1 MSRTAHRPLWSLLL
15 ACFWLLGTTI
25 PASAQID
32 ILSGKALVPPA
43 GGFDLGGPESVVTVS
58 AEVRVSA
65 ETAAASPRTA
75 TLSVT
80 ADIASPWYAYALT
93 QKPVLATPTQITID
107 PSDDYRLAGDFRPN
121 LPPKMAIKD
130 GHEFETHSGSV
141 TWQVP
146 LEIRPGVDVRKLKVS
161 GRARIQVCNDHSCL
175 NPTAF
180 PFTAG
185 VVTAAPSNPSSTPV
199 KGIYSHPNIHAT
211 IRGQLEPASVEPGGT
226 VRLQLTA
233 EMPKG
238 WHIYE
243 FARDDSGS
251 LGYKPTLIALTN
263 TSGFRTGPTT
273 ASEPAKIVANDV
285 PGAPPQHYHADRVT
299 WTTPIEIPKDAKPG
313 DYSIEGLIGYQT
325 CLDVRCDLPR
335 GARFSG
341 TIKVGPTVAGAVP
354 LSFGDARYAEAS
366 KAAAAI
372 ASSAPAIAAVEP
384 VVEQSEFSSLP
395 MVILASLL
403 GGFILNFMPCVLPV
417 IGLKILSFAEQA
429 GRNRKQILML
439 NIWYALGTLSVF
451 MVLASLAAGV
461 SLGLREQ
468 NLGWGE
474 QFSST
479 TFNVVMVAIVF
490 VFALSFL
497 GVWEIPIPGFVGSGA
512 AAEVASHEGA
522 VGAFVKGAL
531 TTVLA
536 TPCSG
541 PALGPVFGYTLNQP
555 PQVTFLIFGCIGL
568 GMSSPYLLIGAFPK
582 LIRYLPKPGAW
593 MDTFKHMMGFVM
605 LFTIVF
611 LFGIIKKD
619 YLVPTF
625 AMMVGLWAGCWWIGR
640 TSLVETL
647 ARRVKAWT
655 QGALV
660 AGLVTWVAFTWLVP
674 HESIIPWQKF
684 SPSQLARLTS
694 EGNTVLI
701 DFTAD
706 WCLTCKANLFLAI
719 ETKEVRDAISENKV
733 VPMLADWT
741 EESPEIK
748 NMLETLKSASIPVLA
763 VFPADGSRPP
773 IVLRD
778 VITKQQVLK
787 AIQQAGPSKQGSR
800 SLTAAMK

>member
-1 MSRTAHRPLWSLLL
+1 MSRTARRPLWSLPL
-15 ACFWLLGTTI
+15 ACAWILVATF
-25 PASAQID
+25 PAAAQID

-43 GGFDLGGPESVVTVS
+43 GELGIQGPESIVTVS
-58 AEVRVSA
+58 AEVIA
-65 ETAAASPRTA
+65 PAAGRPAM
-75 TLSVT
+75 LSVT
-80 ADIASPWYAYALT
+80 AEIAPPWYAYAIS
-93 QKPVLATPTQITID
+93 QKPVLATPTKITLD
-107 PSDDYRLAGDFRPN
+107 ASEDYRLAGDFRPN
-121 LPPKMAIKD
+121 LPPRSAVKD
-130 GHEFETHSGSV
+130 GHDFETHSGRV
-141 TWQVP
+141 TWQAP
-146 LEIRPGVDVRKLKVS
+146 LAIRPGADLQKLKVA
-161 GRARIQVCNDHSCL
+161 GKARIQVCNDHSCL
-175 NPTAF
+175 SPTAF
-180 PFTAG
+180 PFTAA
-185 VVTAAPSNPSSTPV
+185 VVAATPADQAGAPV
-199 KGIYSHPNIHAT
+199 KGVYAHPNIHAT
-211 IRGQLEPASVEPGGT
+211 IRGQVEPDT
-226 VRLQLTA
+226 VAPGSTARLQLTA

-238 WHIYE
+238 WHVYE
-243 FARDDSGS
+243 RADSDSGS
-251 LGYKPTLIALTN
+251 LGYKPTLIVLTN
-263 TSGFRTGPTT
+263 TSGFRIGPTV
-273 ASEPAKIVANDV
+273 ASEPAKVVANEV
-285 PGAPPQHYHADRVT
+285 PGAPPQRYHGDRVT
-299 WTTPIEIPKDAKPG
+299 WTTTIEIPKDTKPG
-313 DYSIEGLIGYQT
+313 EYSIEGIIGYQT

-335 GARFSG
+335 AARFAA
-341 TIKVGPTVAGAVP
+341 TIKVGPGGAAGAVP
-354 LSFGDARYAEAS
+354 LSFADARYIEAS
-366 KAAAAI
+366 KAAVTV
-372 ASSAPAIAAVEP
+372 ASSAPASAPAEP
-384 VVEQSEFSSLP
+384 VVQESEFSSLP
-395 MVILASLL
+395 MVILFSLV

-429 GRNRKQILML
+429 GRSRKQILIL

-451 MVLASLAAGV
+451 MVLATLAAGV
-461 SLGLREQ
+461 SLGLRDQ

-582 LIRYLPKPGAW
+582 LIRFLPKPGAW
-593 MDTFKHMMGFVM
+593 METFKQMMGFVM
-605 LFTIVF
+605 LGTIVF
-611 LFGIIKKD
+611 LFGIINKN

-625 AMMVGLWAGCWWIGR
+625 AMMVGLWAACWWVGR

-647 ARRVKAWT
+647 ARRVKAWV
-655 QGALV
+655 QGGLV
-660 AGLVTWVAFTWLVP
+660 AGVVTWAAFTWLVP
-674 HESIIPWQKF
+674 HQSIIPWQNF
-684 SPSQLARLTS
+684 SRTELAKLTS

-719 ETKEVRDAISENKV
+719 ETKEVRDAISANKV
-733 VPMLADWT
+733 VPMLADMT

-748 NMLETLKSASIPVLA
+748 SMLESLRSASIPVLA
-763 VFPADGSRPP
+763 VFPADVSRPP

-778 VITKQQVLK
+778 VITKQQVLA
-787 AIQQAGPSKQGSR
+787 AIKDAGPSKQATR
-800 SLTAAMK
+800 SLTAAVK

>member
-1 MSRTAHRPLWSLLL
+1 MPRIARRRLWSLLL
-15 ACFWLLGTTI
+15 ACTWILAAAF
-25 PASAQID
+25 PAAAQID
-32 ILSGKALVPPA
+32 ILSGKALIPPE
-43 GGFDLGGPESVVTVS
+43 GDIGVGGPESVVTVS
-58 AEVRVSA
+58 AEV
-65 ETAAASPRTA
+65 TAPA
-75 TLSVT
+75 TGRPAMLSVT
-80 ADIASPWYAYALT
+80 ADIAAPWYAYAIT
-93 QKPVLATPTQITID
+93 QKPVLAIPTQITVD

-130 GHEFETHSGSV
+130 GHDFETHSGRV
-141 TWQVP
+141 TWQAP
-146 LEIRPGVDVRKLKVS
+146 LEIRPGADLQKLKIA
-161 GRARIQVCNDHSCL
+161 GRARIQVCNDRSCL
-175 NPTAF
+175 SPTAF
-180 PFTAG
+180 PFTAA
-185 VVTAAPSNPSSTPV
+185 VVAATPSAQAGAPV
-199 KGIYSHPNIHAT
+199 KGVYTHPNIHAT
-211 IRGQLEPASVEPGGT
+211 IRGQLEPDTVAPGGT
-226 VRLQLTA
+226 ARLQLTA
-233 EMPKG
+233 EMPKD

-243 FARDDSGS
+243 MASSDSGS
-251 LGYKPTLIALTN
+251 LGYKPTLIVLTN
-263 TSGFRTGPTT
+263 TSGFHAGPAV
-273 ASEPAKIVANDV
+273 ASEPAKVVANVV
-285 PGAPPQHYHADRVT
+285 PGAPPQRYHGDRVS
-299 WTTPIEIPKDAKPG
+299 WTVAIEIPKDTKPG
-313 DYSIEGLIGYQT
+313 DYPIEGIIGYQT

-335 GARFSG
+335 AARFAA
-341 TIKVGPTVAGAVP
+341 TIHIGPRAAGGAVP
-354 LSFGDARYAEAS
+354 LSFADARYAEAS
-366 KAAAAI
+366 KAATAL
-372 ASSAPAIAAVEP
+372 ASSAPSVAPAEP
-384 VVEQSEFSSLP
+384 VVQESEFSSLP
-395 MVILASLL
+395 MVILFSLV

-429 GRNRKQILML
+429 GRSRKQILVL

-451 MVLASLAAGV
+451 MVLATLAAGV
-461 SLGLREQ
+461 SLGLRDQ

-497 GVWEIPIPGFVGSGA
+497 GVWEIPIPGFVGSGT

-555 PQVTFLIFGCIGL
+555 SQVTFLIFGCIGL
-568 GMSSPYLLIGAFPK
+568 GMSSPYLLIGAFPR

-593 MDTFKHMMGFVM
+593 METFKQMMGFVM

-625 AMMVGLWAGCWWIGR
+625 AMMVGLWAACWWIGR

-647 ARRVKAWT
+647 ARRMKAWL
-655 QGALV
+655 QGGLV
-660 AGLVTWVAFTWLVP
+660 AGVVTWAAFTWLVP
-674 HESIIPWQKF
+674 HQSIIPWQNF
-684 SPSQLARLTS
+684 SRSELAKLTS

-719 ETKEVRDAISENKV
+719 ETKEVRDAISANKV

-748 NMLETLKSASIPVLA
+748 SMLETLKSASIPVLA

-778 VITKQQVLK
+778 VITKQQVLS
-787 AIQQAGPSKQGSR
+787 AIEQAGPSKQGTK
-800 SLTAAMK
+800 SLTAAVK